1 MEESEQRKGH
11 NMGSVEVPAADMIPF
26 HVDEDLDSL
35 LTLMHDNAGELATQL
50 PELLPR
56 ASSEH
61 SGSSAL

>member
-1 MEESEQRKGH
+1 MEESERGH
-11 NMGSVEVPAADMIPF
+11 NMEVPAEDIAPF
-26 HVDEDLDSL
+26 HVDEDLGSL

>member
-1 MEESEQRKGH
+1 M
-11 NMGSVEVPAADMIPF
+11 EVPAEDIAPF
-26 HVDEDLDSL
+26 HVDEDLGSL

>member
-1 MEESEQRKGH
+1 MEESERGH
-11 NMGSVEVPAADMIPF
+11 NMGSMEVPAADIAPF
-26 HVDEDLDSL
+26 HVDEGFDSL